1 MSDDPGSIPLEIG
14 VNRLGGA
21 WAEGLPQAEDLA
33 RRAVTA
39 AIGRAPRALAV
50 AAAVELSLVLADD
63 ATLQRL
69 NREYRDRDAPTNVLA
84 FANGIPDAA
93 APAGQAAMLGDVVV
107 AWETLCREA
116 TAQSM
121 SLADHFCHLVVHGT
135 LHLFGYDHQVS
146 RDAAEMEALE
156 SAILHEL
163 GVPDPYRSGG
173 APPNAGVEAV
183 GSG

>member
-1 MSDDPGSIPLEIG
+1 MSGDPGSIPLEIG

-33 RRAVTA
+33 QRAVTA
-39 AIGRAPRALAV
+39 AIGRAPRASAV
-50 AAAVELSLVLADD
+50 RGPLELSLVLADD
-63 ATLQRL
+63 ATLRRL

-93 APAGQAAMLGDVVV
+93 PPAGQAAMLGDVVI

-116 TAQSM
+116 KAQRTSP
-121 SLADHFCHLVVHGT
+121 ADHFCHLVVHGT
-135 LHLFGYDHQVS
+135 LHLFGYDHQAS
-146 RDAAEMEALE
+146 RDAEEMEALE
-156 SAILHEL
+156 SAILREL
-163 GVPDPYRSGG
+163 DVPDPYRSD
-173 APPNAGVEAV
+173 AASRNVGVEAV